1 SVHPTTAA
9 VYEMGMNGCCTK
21 VPKIQRGN
29 RRAKTHNSFFFC
41 WPGSLA
47 LCRHSVGALNLLRT
61 LFLDFY
67 YWRCVYQ
74 EGSAA
79 SVVLAALLR
88 HEAIFSRCKP
98 QTMSAT
104 SPSVAALSEA
114 AGGSSGS
121 VRFYSGGGGAAAA
134 LAADTARWLQSYHVS
149 LLRFPEAILQ
159 SALALPS
166 ASPIRVAALAA
177 LAPPRPFFPP
187 APSSRP
193 AISLG
198 GESNASQMASVA
210 GVGPASSL
218 APSPAAA
225 VPAATTA
232 PAVPVPAVVA
242 AQLDGMSWPKA
253 FYLSNSPPE
262 WDACSLTMESRGVTR
277 GLAWVPEPGLIIT
290 ACDDRKVHLLSPLTG
305 GQVGLME
312 GHTDRVYCI
321 ALRPDTKP
329 KAQPS
334 GRTFPGSQVTL
345 EPRQA
350 ATAATAAA
358 AAAATA
364 PDPAGARTALGEAV
378 VVVASGSLDGRVTL
392 WDGSTRMQLQL
403 LEPGE
408 ETPSDSAAEGNE
420 AEGRPA
426 VTSFGFSV
434 AEDRP
439 AGPSAKGSVDCL
451 VFSPDGT
458 WLAAGT
464 SDGSVT
470 VWRILDGDD
479 ALCGDGFAVAA
490 SSGGRGS
497 GGSAAAST
505 AVAAVPVRAIKA
517 WVSPQAHKAAV
528 AGLTFME
535 LSQLRRYET
544 GTRLRGREGT
554 GAGDLPALV
563 LASCSEDGCIHIWD
577 PRVAD
582 SAGAVRAVSEPLR
595 TFRSDSEAQVQYA
608 VTGEQP
614 VTTPADPW
622 FIGDVLSTPVNSS
635 NIDSSS
641 SRNGGDDDCRTA
653 ATPGLAD
660 APRQLLAG
668 VAEDVDVRQSHASYR
683 SPEHHCL
690 ATGPG
695 LPAGCLLVGS
705 GSGPVAVWDV
715 GSGLLQERLR
725 GHVDAV
731 HCLVLEVRP

>member
-1 SVHPTTAA
+1 
-9 VYEMGMNGCCTK
+9 
-21 VPKIQRGN
+21 
-29 RRAKTHNSFFFC
+29 
-41 WPGSLA
+41 
-47 LCRHSVGALNLLRT
+47 
-61 LFLDFY
+61 
-67 YWRCVYQ
+67 
-74 EGSAA
+74 
-79 SVVLAALLR
+79 
-88 HEAIFSRCKP
+88 
-98 QTMSAT
+98 
-104 SPSVAALSEA
+104 
-114 AGGSSGS
+114 
-121 VRFYSGGGGAAAA
+121 
-134 LAADTARWLQSYHVS
+134 
-149 LLRFPEAILQ
+149 
-159 SALALPS
+159 
-166 ASPIRVAALAA
+166 
-177 LAPPRPFFPP
+177 
-187 APSSRP
+187 
-193 AISLG
+193 
-198 GESNASQMASVA
+198 MASVA

-218 APSPAAA
+218 APSPAAT

-731 HCLVLEVRP
+731 HCLVLEDGGPNFASGSGDCTVRLWRHLPTADPHGWRAALQVQWHKLRKLLSESCVRVYIRPRRALASLRPYCDISTLRPYCDITQEVVLGCDRFIPS